1 MQYDISNERA
11 FQLLNRANGML
22 EEIESLFKSDI
33 I

>member
-11 FQLLNRANGML
+11 FQLLNGANGML
-22 EEIESLFKSDI
+22 KEIESLFKSDI